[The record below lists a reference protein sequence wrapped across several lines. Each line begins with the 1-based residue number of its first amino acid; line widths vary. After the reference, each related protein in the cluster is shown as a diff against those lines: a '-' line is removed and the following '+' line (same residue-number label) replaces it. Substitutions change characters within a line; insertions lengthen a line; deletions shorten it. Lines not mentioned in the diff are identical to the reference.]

1 METCLHPMDKS
12 LTPRA
17 TFDFIKLSLTR
28 SKTYILL
35 SFPYL
40 NRGNKRVLKLNSAV
54 WDRKYSKKY
63 IMRIVWRRTIS
74 MKKDSR
80 DVLHLIQ
87 PQLAINMNLERIRTF
102 LKSVVLVVFFLLD
115 RNFTTLIDL
124 LNDLGVCFAHQHMM
138 SITTG
143 AIVFSIQVQ
152 KSNIRLVS

>member
-1 METCLHPMDKS
+1 
-12 LTPRA
+12 
-17 TFDFIKLSLTR
+17 
-28 SKTYILL
+28 
-35 SFPYL
+35 
-40 NRGNKRVLKLNSAV
+40 
-54 WDRKYSKKY
+54 
-63 IMRIVWRRTIS
+63 